1 MDVKKIM
8 NEQKKDSSQITS
20 ITFFTFLNRGFTL
33 VELLVS
39 IGILVVIFGI
49 VSINISPIPGNTL
62 QSTNLDVLI
71 NDIRS
76 QQTLAMTNNSS
87 YGVHLENT
95 SYTLF
100 KGTVYTQG
108 GAGNFVVN
116 LDSGLTF
123 TNITFPNSVISFL
136 PGSGDVNGYVAG
148 SDTFTLGSSVTDKSS
163 VIKINKYGATY

>member
-1 MDVKKIM
+1 MFNYKLRIINYK
-8 NEQKKDSSQITS
+8 
-20 ITFFTFLNRGFTL
+20 FLRGFTL

-71 NDIRS
+71 NEIRS
-76 QQTLAMTNNSS
+76 QQTLAMTNNSA

-100 KGTVYTQG
+100 KGQNYVQG
-108 GAGNFVVN
+108 ASGNFVVE
-116 LDSGLTF
+116 LDSRLTF

-136 PGSGDVNGYVAG
+136 PGSGDVNGYVVG
-148 SDTFTLGSSVTDKSS
+148 SDTFTLGSDITNKSS
-163 VIKINKYGATY
+163 IVKINKYGATY